1 MSLISVVMPVLN
13 AGPWLKESI
22 DSILAQ
28 SHDELELI
36 VVDDG
41 SSDDSREVA
50 AEAAARDPRVTR
62 LDLDPLP
69 GNTSSARAANA
80 GIGIARGAYIARMD
94 ADDVALPER
103 LQRQLAFLEVH
114 DLDACGTLAQ
124 AFGSEDR
131 LYWYPESRDGIGR
144 ELLFRVGILHPT
156 LLARAKLMHD
166 QPYLTSAS
174 HEDYEWQTRV
184 WAAGA
189 RLGNV
194 QEVLLRHR
202 THLDQAHVR
211 HAALFGRDLRA
222 YRFRHLM
229 RLFPRTRPDEYQS
242 LAAIAEKA
250 EISGADELAA
260 AADWLARLAD
270 VEEEAE
276 SVAMGRRWDQI
287 CDRAGLDPGDPLRA
301 LYAKAVAARRTG

>member
-1 MSLISVVMPVLN
+1 MTLISVVMPVLN
-13 AGPWLKESI
+13 AGPWLAESI
-22 DSILAQ
+22 ESILAQ
-28 SHDELELI
+28 SHAELELI

-41 SSDDSREVA
+41 SSDNSREIA
-50 AEAAARDPRVTR
+50 AEAAARDPRLIR
-62 LDLDPLP
+62 LELPPLP

-80 GIGIARGAYIARMD
+80 GIGIARGDYIARMD

-103 LQRQLAFLEVH
+103 LERQLAFLEDH
-114 DLDACGTLAQ
+114 DLDACGALAQ
-124 AFGSEDR
+124 AFGREDR

-156 LLARAKLMHD
+156 LLARAKLMRDHL
-166 QPYLTSAS
+166 YLTSAS

-211 HAALFGRDLRA
+211 HAALFGRDLRT
-222 YRFRHLM
+222 YRFKHLM
-229 RLFPRTRPDEYQS
+229 RLFPRTRPDQYQS

-250 EISGADELAA
+250 EIEGADELAM

-270 VEEEAE
+270 VPEEAE
-276 SVAMGRRWDQI
+276 AVAMGRRWDQL
-287 CDRAGLDPGDPLRA
+287 CERAGLAPGDPLRA
-301 LYAKAVAARRTG
+301 LYAKSLAARRAR

>member
-1 MSLISVVMPVLN
+1 MTLISVVMPVLN

-22 DSILAQ
+22 QSILAQ
-28 SHDELELI
+28 SHAELELI

-41 SSDDSREVA
+41 SSDDSREIA
-50 AEAAARDPRVTR
+50 AGAAAGDPRLTR
-62 LDLDPLP
+62 LDLPPLP

-103 LQRQLAFLEVH
+103 LERQLAFLEEN

-124 AFGSEDR
+124 AFGNEDR
-131 LYWYPESRDGIGR
+131 LYWYPESREGIGR

-156 LLARAKLMHD
+156 LLARAELMRA

-211 HAALFGRDLRA
+211 HAALFGRDLRT

-229 RLFPRTRPDEYQS
+229 RLFPRTRPDQYQS

-250 EISGADELAA
+250 EIEGAEELARA
-260 AADWLARLAD
+260 ATWLARLAD
-270 VEEEAE
+270 VPEEAE
-276 SVAMGRRWDQI
+276 GAAMGGRWNQI
-287 CDRAGLDPGDPLRA
+287 CDRAGLAPSDSLRA
-301 LYAKAVAARRTG
+301 LYAESVEARRAG